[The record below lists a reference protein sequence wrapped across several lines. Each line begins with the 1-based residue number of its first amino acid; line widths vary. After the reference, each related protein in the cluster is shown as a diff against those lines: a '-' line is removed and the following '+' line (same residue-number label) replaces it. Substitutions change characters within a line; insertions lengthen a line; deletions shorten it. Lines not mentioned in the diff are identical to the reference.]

1 MNMKKIPFVDL
12 FGQYKTI
19 EKEIDEV
26 VKRTVSSTQFI
37 LGNEVSVFEKEFA
50 AYCGVKYAVGVG
62 NGLAALELGMRALGI
77 GPGDEVITPANSF
90 IASSSA
96 IAFTGAIPVLID
108 CDKDSYNIDVKQ
120 IEKKITKRTKAI
132 MPVHLYGQPADM
144 KTILAIAK
152 KYKLYVI
159 EDACQAHGAF
169 YNGKRVG
176 SLGDIAAFSFYPGKN
191 LGAYGDAGILVTN
204 KKKIAETVSMMRN
217 YGQKKK
223 YIHVFLAWN
232 SRIDTIQAAI
242 LRVKLKYLDKWN
254 QERRNKAA
262 LYTELLEGTP
272 VVTPKLTKG
281 IDHVFHLYVIRTKK
295 RDQLVKYLE
304 ENDISVG
311 LHYPIPIHLQKA
323 FKYLN
328 YKKGDFPVS
337 EQLAGEGLSLPI
349 YPELK
354 IEDIKYICQTIKKFY
369 KQ

>member
-1 MNMKKIPFVDL
+1 MKKIPFVDL
-12 FGQYKTI
+12 LVQYKTI
-19 EKEIDEV
+19 EKEIDNAI
-26 VKRTVSSTQFI
+26 KQTINSTQFI
-37 LGNEVSVFEKEFA
+37 LGNEVSLFEKEFA
-50 AYCGVKYAVGVG
+50 RYCEVKYAVGVG
-62 NGLAALELGMRALGI
+62 NGLSALELGMRALGI
-77 GPGDEVITPANSF
+77 GKGDEVITPANSF

-96 IAFTGAIPVLID
+96 IAFTGAIPVLVD
-108 CDKDSYNIDVKQ
+108 CDKDSYNIDVAQ
-120 IEKKITKRTKAI
+120 IEKMITKRTKAI

-144 KTILAIAK
+144 KAILAIAK
-152 KYKLYVI
+152 KYKLFVI
-159 EDACQAHGAF
+159 EDACQAHGAY

-223 YIHVFLAWN
+223 YEHVFLAWN

-254 QERRNKAA
+254 QERRNKAL
-262 LYTELLEGTP
+262 LYTKLLKNAS
-272 VVTPKLTKG
+272 VITPKLTKG
-281 IDHVFHLYVIRTKK
+281 VDHVFHLYVIRTKK
-295 RDQLVKYLE
+295 RDGLAKYLE
-304 ENDISVG
+304 ENGVSVG

-328 YKKGDFPVS
+328 HKKGDFPVT
-337 EQLAGEGLSLPI
+337 EQLAKEGLSLPI

-354 IEDIKYICQTIKKFY
+354 TEDIKFICKTINNF
-369 KQ
+369 

>member
-1 MNMKKIPFVDL
+1 MKKIPFVDL
-12 FGQYKTI
+12 LVQYKTI
-19 EKEIDEV
+19 EKEIDNAI
-26 VKRTVSSTQFI
+26 KQTINSTQFI
-37 LGNEVSVFEKEFA
+37 LGNEVSLFEKEFA
-50 AYCGVKYAVGVG
+50 RYCEVKYAVGVG
-62 NGLAALELGMRALGI
+62 NGLSALELGMRALGI
-77 GPGDEVITPANSF
+77 GKGDEVITPANSF

-96 IAFTGAIPVLID
+96 IAFTGAIPVLVD
-108 CDKDSYNIDVKQ
+108 CDKDSYNIDVAQ
-120 IEKKITKRTKAI
+120 IEKMITKRTKAI

-144 KTILAIAK
+144 KAILAIAK
-152 KYKLYVI
+152 KYKLFVI
-159 EDACQAHGAF
+159 EDACQAHGAY

-223 YIHVFLAWN
+223 YEHVFLAWN

-254 QERRNKAA
+254 QERRNKAL
-262 LYTELLEGTP
+262 LYTKLLKNAS
-272 VVTPKLTKG
+272 VITPKLTKG
-281 IDHVFHLYVIRTKK
+281 VDHVFHLYVIRTKK
-295 RDQLVKYLE
+295 RDELAKYLE
-304 ENDISVG
+304 ENGVSVG

-328 YKKGDFPVS
+328 HKKGDFPVT
-337 EQLAGEGLSLPI
+337 EQLAKEGLSLPI

-354 IEDIKYICQTIKKFY
+354 TEDIKFICKTINNF
-369 KQ
+369 